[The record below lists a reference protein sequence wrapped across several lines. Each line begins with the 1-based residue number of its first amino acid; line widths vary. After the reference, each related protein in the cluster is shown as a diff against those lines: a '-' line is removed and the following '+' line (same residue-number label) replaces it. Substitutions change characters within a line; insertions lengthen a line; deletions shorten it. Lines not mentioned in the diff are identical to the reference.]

1 MNIIVKGDTDGS
13 IEALSDSFIKLSTEK
28 VNVNVISKAVGQIS
42 ENDVMLASASDAVIV
57 GFQVRP
63 SAGARKLAEKEGVD
77 IRLYSIIYDAIEEVK
92 EAMEGMLKPIVKE
105 EITAMVEVRQV
116 FHISKVGYI
125 AGAYVIDGKVS
136 RSDKARLI
144 RDGVVVFSG
153 DIAALKR
160 FKDDVKEVTTNFEC
174 GISLQG
180 CNDIKEGDTIETY
193 REIEIKQKLN
203 A

>member
-1 MNIIVKGDTDGS
+1 
-13 IEALSDSFIKLSTEK
+13 
-28 VNVNVISKAVGQIS
+28 
-42 ENDVMLASASDAVIV
+42 
-57 GFQVRP
+57 
-63 SAGARKLAEKEGVD
+63 
-77 IRLYSIIYDAIEEVK
+77 
-92 EAMEGMLKPIVKE
+92 
-105 EITAMVEVRQV
+105 
-116 FHISKVGYI
+116 
-125 AGAYVIDGKVS
+125 
-136 RSDKARLI
+136 
-144 RDGVVVFSG
+144 VVVFSG